1 MKLHLPSS
9 LRRALVAC
17 YSASVLCVPT
27 LATGVIGGGA
37 FAFVVSSQAAASTLN
52 ADDGKTYSGNIYN
65 VDSSKNYNGATLY
78 QYENVDGTMVE
89 SSTGTSQASTVSNH
103 TLRFTG
109 ADDAAVTL
117 TQDFNG
123 GSQGG
128 LITESNLDS
137 AEYAIQTSWNR
148 WLTFTA
154 EAGTDVLFSL
164 GTNTTI
170 RSTTGNINNIT
181 FASNTI
187 VDIAAGKTFNITHS
201 NAAATIAINNGMTI
215 KGGGTAD
222 FGIAKLTVAA
232 DKAVVVEG
240 NTAFSTAGAFT
251 LNAGASLSVAAG
263 SSFSSASSAT
273 ATTESLIAGSITSAG
288 SLSLTGTTV
297 LATTGS
303 ITSTGG
309 SLTLDGDI
317 VLAANSQL
325 NVGAST
331 TVNFGS
337 DLVFD
342 LTSLEASES
351 AGVYTYTLG
360 NSNLDLSSLS
370 VDNITG
376 LVTTGKNFSFN
387 DDGTI
392 SYTLTGP
399 SLVWETDDS
408 TWGTGGTGVWET
420 PDGGV
425 ITLGSDTAP
434 GGTITIGSDFDAN
447 SLTVTGSNDWVMEGN
462 SITSGKLT
470 IDENFTGDITF
481 SNTNTFSE
489 VELKG
494 DAASSVTIGADNA
507 LGTSDINY
515 TSGTLAFAGDFTLD
529 NDFVYA
535 NDKTLVIDTASHT
548 ATLTGDV
555 GNIDVTGEGTLKV
568 KTPSAGSSINVDTG
582 TTVTLTGDN
591 TMTTAQADALT
602 LSGDGNVTLERTGGT
617 LNVQSRGFT
626 GDFTT
631 ADGNGNVVIQVVG
644 STEADRFDL
653 NLDHTTGTN
662 VYVERES
669 GSAGVSTL
677 YLSGLTGTGDVTARA
692 GGGSSYSH
700 TIFDLKMTEDNTF
713 DGAFKSTGNCKAA
726 LTVDSETGKN
736 TLTMSKGSQVASGN
750 AGYQKLTIKNAAVEL
765 TEDAKWNNGEI
776 SFSHADAELIYAG
789 NSQTQSSNFT
799 SSAAGN
805 GTVTVDMK
813 DADQVLTVSAANTGY
828 SGDLDVLKGTLKAD
842 NDNAFGTGTVIANG
856 GTVDL
861 NDKAISTDITYN
873 SGTLSNY
880 KEYTGEVSVKNDL
893 TLTSDFTAKAD
904 IDAGKTLTLTGTYVA
919 ADAPT
924 YTLSSLEGTGTLLFD
939 LANIDA
945 LGKGDYIIAHA
956 DNLTSWAST
965 SFDYDLANTASLSYG
980 YSFSTDASGNL
991 VLTLGD
997 AGFYWRKGA
1006 GTDDGTWDINDG
1018 VNWSQNATGAA
1029 ESKFSEGSVAIFRGD
1044 GTNDTT
1050 ITVASGVAAGN
1061 GENQSVGVLRVENG
1075 TYTFDGSV
1083 VDLKGSLVV
1092 GNFDNKATEEAHA
1105 IFEKA
1110 PTIGGNTLIYGD
1122 DSTLTIKDG
1131 SLKTNQLV
1139 NEGTVTVEKG
1149 NVEIKTAVGDDGGTL
1164 HVDAGTLSMGAGNN
1178 VFDELKVRGAVTGNT
1193 GKLTVG
1199 GTSEVGS
1206 LAGNGA
1212 LEVAT
1217 ASSMKVNSNLVL
1229 SALSGAG
1236 DLETTGDLSLK
1247 SSSSIGNLT
1256 VGSGNLTIV
1265 DDLALDGDLTL
1276 AGATGTQNVT
1286 ITSVLSPAPAITATG
1301 DLIAT
1306 GGVNFN
1312 LSSAT
1317 LLSLGLD
1324 DATPSYTLAS
1334 FGSFTH
1340 GDDVTLNGVKEYV
1353 TGQNRYTI
1361 EVNGNDIVITRTF
1374 VPSQSFYED
1383 ALSLTQNGTSG
1394 AGLLDGAV
1402 NSFAPQGNATLFPDL
1417 AGVVGQVDALIVS
1430 GNRAEADRL
1439 AAAVAGASVANLGGA
1454 LLNDV
1459 ERQLKMVRN
1468 RTMSMGVDPSFE
1480 NDLPQVNGW
1489 IMAEGNSVK
1498 LSADGTYAGYT
1509 FNNWGGSFGVD
1520 VNVSDKLTLGAAVT
1534 AMYGKISGDGPDASD
1549 GTLDMCYMTGFAR
1562 YMKGRWSHSFVATA
1576 GLADATLDRTVTHGG
1591 GSYTTKG
1598 DTDGYGLGFL
1608 YEVGYT
1614 IPMNEDASACWQP
1627 VVNVALIHSQING
1640 YTETGSDAGLMVDDM
1655 TNTYAV
1661 IGAGARAEFVVGQS
1675 LYNRSSV
1682 LQLRAMAKADI
1693 GDRQVESDV
1702 KFQAGGKTVTVKG
1715 AEAGRVGG
1723 EVGAGLIVPVGA
1735 HSGDLFIDAAVEF
1748 RSGMGSYNGTVG
1760 YRFSF

>member
-805 GTVTVDMK
+805 GTVTVEMK
-813 DADQVLTVSAANTGY
+813 DADQVLTLSAANTDY
-828 SGDLDVLKGTLKAD
+828 SGAVDIKR
-842 NDNAFGTGTVIANG
+842 GTVLAANS
-856 GTVDL
+856 
-861 NDKAISTDITYN
+861 K
-873 SGTLSNY
+873 
-880 KEYTGEVSVKNDL
+880 
-893 TLTSDFTAKAD
+893 
-904 IDAGKTLTLTGTYVA
+904 
-919 ADAPT
+919 
-924 YTLSSLEGTGTLLFD
+924 
-939 LANIDA
+939 A
-945 LGKGDYIIAHA
+945 LG
-956 DNLTSWAST
+956 
-965 SFDYDLANTASLSYG
+965 
-980 YSFSTDASGNL
+980 
-991 VLTLGD
+991 
-997 AGFYWRKGA
+997 
-1006 GTDDGTWDINDG
+1006 
-1018 VNWSQNATGAA
+1018 
-1029 ESKFSEGSVAIFRGD
+1029 
-1044 GTNDTT
+1044 
-1050 ITVASGVAAGN
+1050 
-1061 GENQSVGVLRVENG
+1061 
-1075 TYTFDGSV
+1075 
-1083 VDLKGSLVV
+1083 
-1092 GNFDNKATEEAHA
+1092 
-1105 IFEKA
+1105 
-1110 PTIGGNTLIYGD
+1110 
-1122 DSTLTIKDG
+1122 
-1131 SLKTNQLV
+1131 
-1139 NEGTVTVEKG
+1139 
-1149 NVEIKTAVGDDGGTL
+1149 
-1164 HVDAGTLSMGAGNN
+1164 
-1178 VFDELKVRGAVTGNT
+1178 
-1193 GKLTVG
+1193 
-1199 GTSEVGS
+1199 
-1206 LAGNGA
+1206 
-1212 LEVAT
+1212 
-1217 ASSMKVNSNLVL
+1217 
-1229 SALSGAG
+1229 SGA
-1236 DLETTGDLSLK
+1236 
-1247 SSSSIGNLT
+1247 
-1256 VGSGNLTIV
+1256 
-1265 DDLALDGDLTL
+1265 
-1276 AGATGTQNVT
+1276 VT
-1286 ITSVLSPAPAITATG
+1286 ITSGVLDVGTVT
-1301 DLIAT
+1301 D
-1306 GGVNFN
+1306 
-1312 LSSAT
+1312 
-1317 LLSLGLD
+1317 LSLGELTLGASGKLALHGASTLTATKIAAQAGSVISLWDITEAKDYILATSSSGTITGIDNIALD
-1324 DATPSYTLAS
+1324 GNYEVEGYTASLVQKGNDLVLTYTPKTDVPTLVGTAINDFDEDNMVLTLDTTYDGTGLTGEVDLTLGIDLWTSIVDRVGDLDATVDIKLLDKDGVLIDLSALTS
-1334 FGSFTH
+1334 I
-1340 GDDVTLNGVKEYV
+1340 TLNG
-1353 TGQNRYTI
+1353 GGNYT
-1361 EVNGNDIVITRTF
+1361 V
-1374 VPSQSFYED
+1374 
-1383 ALSLTQNGTSG
+1383 
-1394 AGLLDGAV
+1394 
-1402 NSFAPQGNATLFPDL
+1402 
-1417 AGVVGQVDALIVS
+1417 
-1430 GNRAEADRL
+1430 
-1439 AAAVAGASVANLGGA
+1439 
-1454 LLNDV
+1454 
-1459 ERQLKMVRN
+1459 
-1468 RTMSMGVDPSFE
+1468 
-1480 NDLPQVNGW
+1480 
-1489 IMAEGNSVK
+1489 
-1498 LSADGTYAGYT
+1498 SADGTT
-1509 FNNWGGSFGVD
+1509 FGPVFIPEPS
-1520 VNVSDKLTLGAAVT
+1520 SAVLSLL
-1534 AMYGKISGDGPDASD
+1534 A
-1549 GTLDMCYMTGFAR
+1549 L
-1562 YMKGRWSHSFVATA
+1562 V
-1576 GLADATLDRTVTHGG
+1576 GLA
-1591 GSYTTKG
+1591 
-1598 DTDGYGLGFL
+1598 
-1608 YEVGYT
+1608 
-1614 IPMNEDASACWQP
+1614 
-1627 VVNVALIHSQING
+1627 
-1640 YTETGSDAGLMVDDM
+1640 
-1655 TNTYAV
+1655 
-1661 IGAGARAEFVVGQS
+1661 AR
-1675 LYNRSSV
+1675 R
-1682 LQLRAMAKADI
+1682 R
-1693 GDRQVESDV
+1693 RQ
-1702 KFQAGGKTVTVKG
+1702 A
-1715 AEAGRVGG
+1715 
-1723 EVGAGLIVPVGA
+1723 
-1735 HSGDLFIDAAVEF
+1735 
-1748 RSGMGSYNGTVG
+1748 
-1760 YRFSF
+1760 